1 MYRIAV
7 VEDDRPTND
16 TFAGYVLKVWPDCVV
31 EQYFDFDAASRA
43 LGTSSYDLVICDID
57 LGAGSDKYGG
67 IKISK
72 ALNSTRTPL
81 LVVSGLPQPDLHREI
96 CRALDAWDYLQKPV
110 TEADFRNQVVRAV
123 MYRQAVVQ
131 RGEGG
136 ASTPQRFSRD
146 PDITIDLHSRVKV
159 RWKGKP
165 VSLSLT
171 QVRLLETLVR
181 NANTPVAYE
190 TLFEQIDSGRNK
202 ENLRVHIAAIR
213 TALKDADPAF
223 DDRLHNTPMLGY
235 LWRV

>member
-16 TFAGYVLKVWPDCVV
+16 TFKGYVQKVWPDCVV
-31 EQYFDFDAASRA
+31 EQYFDVESAQRGLAAGSF
-43 LGTSSYDLVICDID
+43 DLVICDID

-72 ALNSTRTPL
+72 ALDSTRTPL
-81 LVVSGLPQPDLHREI
+81 LVISGLPQPELHRDI

-110 TEADFRNQVVRAV
+110 TETDFRNQVVRAV
-123 MYRQAVVQ
+123 TYRQAVVQ
-131 RGEGG
+131 RDD
-136 ASTPQRFSRD
+136 ATAVVHFDQD
-146 PDITIDLHSRVKV
+146 PDIAIDLHSRVKV
-159 RWKGKP
+159 RWKGRA
-165 VSLSLT
+165 VNLSLT
-171 QVRLLETLVR
+171 QVRLLELLVR
-181 NANTPVAYE
+181 NANKPVAYAA
-190 TLFEQIDSGRNK
+190 LFEQIDSGRNK

-213 TALKDADPAF
+213 TALKDADPDF

>member
-16 TFAGYVLKVWPDCVV
+16 TFKGYVLKAWPGSVV
-31 EQYFDFDAASRA
+31 EQYFDFDSAQRA
-43 LGTSSYDLVICDID
+43 LAAASYDLVICDID

-72 ALNSTRTPL
+72 ALDSTRTPL

-110 TEADFRNQVVRAV
+110 TEADFRSQIVRAV
-123 MYRQAVVQ
+123 TYRQAIVQ
-131 RGEGG
+131 RGDAPAG
-136 ASTPQRFSRD
+136 PPPRFSTD
-146 PDITIDLHSRVKV
+146 PDIAIDLHSRVKV
-159 RWKGKP
+159 RWKGRP
-165 VSLSLT
+165 VNLSLT
-171 QVRLLETLVR
+171 QVRLLETLVH
-181 NANTPVAYE
+181 NANRPVSYE
-190 TLFEQIDSGRNK
+190 ALFEQIDSGRNK

-213 TALKDADPAF
+213 TALKEADPAF